1 MIEVS
6 ANQNDRDVKIVVVG
20 VGGGGNN
27 AVNRMLDQA
36 VDGVDFVAV
45 NTDVQALSHSR
56 AKVKIQIGEKL
67 TGGLGV
73 GAKPEVGRK
82 AAEESENELRE
93 MLADYN
99 MAFITCG
106 MGGGTGT
113 GAAPLIAK
121 ISKEM
126 GILTVAVVTKPFLFE
141 GTGRMR
147 NAVNG
152 ISEIE
157 NNVDTLVVIPNE
169 KLFNI
174 MDKKAT
180 ITDAYKKADEVLTH
194 SVIGISD
201 IILRPGIIN
210 LDFAD
215 IKTIMKNKG
224 RAHIGIGIGKGD
236 DKVEEAARMAVESP
250 LLETE
255 IAGADYILLNV
266 RGDKDMGLYDTK
278 YIVEYVQEAAGQA
291 TNLIYGHALD
301 DDITDEIIVT
311 VIATDF
317 QEEKQR
323 KLERV
328 QEEEELSENT
338 DLAEESKEEIKAE
351 EKPIIDDS
359 PTKTVKL
366 GEDLE
371 KADFNSVQ
379 PKTTE
384 TKDQE
389 DEIVI
394 PDFLQKKRR

>member
-6 ANQNDRDVKIVVVG
+6 ASQSNNEVKIVVVG

-27 AVNRMLDQA
+27 AVNRMLEQD

-45 NTDVQALSHSR
+45 NTDVQALANSD

-73 GAKPEVGRK
+73 GAKPDIGRK

-93 MLADYN
+93 MLAGYN

-113 GAAPLIAK
+113 GAAPLISK

-141 GTGRMR
+141 GTGRMN
-147 NAVNG
+147 NAISG

-157 NNVDTLVVIPNE
+157 KNVDTLVVIPNE
-169 KLFNI
+169 KLFDI

-180 ITDAYKKADEVLTH
+180 IRDAYNKADEVLTH

-215 IKTIMKNKG
+215 IMTIMKNKG
-224 RAHIGIGIGKGD
+224 KAHIGIGVGRGE

-250 LLETE
+250 LLETK
-255 IAGADYILLNV
+255 IIGADYILLNI
-266 RGDKDMGLYDTK
+266 RGDQDMGLHDTR
-278 YIVEYVQEAAGQA
+278 YIVDYVQDAAGQA

-301 DDITDEIIVT
+301 EEISDEIIVT

-317 QEEKQR
+317 KEEKQ
-323 KLERV
+323 KDFPNYTEDV
-328 QEEEELSENT
+328 VSSDENEK
-338 DLAEESKEEIKAE
+338 EESEEAGGVS
-351 EKPIIDDS
+351 IDDR
-359 PTKTVKL
+359 PTKTLNL
-366 GEDLE
+366 GEDSE
-371 KADFNSVQ
+371 SSDFNSVQ
-379 PKTTE
+379 PKGYE
-384 TKDQE
+384 TQNQE